1 MCPYCQ
7 IFLTTKR
14 RILDETTCRKIAE
27 QYKSRADLAKSDS
40 AVYRKCINLNILD
53 ELLPRQLK
61 KYNEQECIA
70 IASKYKFP
78 WELGKANNAVYQMLQ
93 HHGMLEKLY
102 PLHRYKKYNESECI
116 EIAKKYSYP
125 GDLRKDFP
133 TVYQA
138 LSKRNLIKWVF
149 PNTKYNHPDYER
161 CRLVA
166 SKFHR
171 KKDFEAKAPSEYA
184 KSINM
189 GWVDDFAKEFNYCSF
204 RESQMESR
212 IVNGTSISNDVIIS
226 IAHKYTDR
234 SKFIKESGVYGL
246 AQKRGLLS
254 MFTWMNKRPQGWS
267 DTVYVYEFPT
277 TRVAYVGRTGRP
289 KTREYEHK
297 TLASDIVFKY
307 AKLCG
312 LQVPNPIILHDG
324 LSLKDGK
331 RLECTEINNY
341 RNIGW
346 TLLNRRPG
354 GGAGNIGYSISKTYA
369 LKIAKRYDT
378 LKQLREDYPKI
389 VRLLYSK
396 GWIAECT
403 WLKRI
408 HPPAVKRGHWDV
420 YDNVKKEALKYKT
433 ESEFKSKAWGAYDG
447 AIRNGWLNEL
457 FQNAV

>member
-1 MCPYCQ
+1 MGNE
-7 IFLTTKR
+7 IGDNMTKR
-14 RILDETTCRKIAE
+14 ILNEAECRAIAG
-27 QYKSRADLAKSDS
+27 QYKSRVELAKRDS
-40 AVYRKCINLNILD
+40 AVYQKCLKLNILD
-53 ELLPRQLK
+53 GIFPRKLK
-61 KYNEQECIA
+61 KYDENECIK
-70 IASKYKFP
+70 IASQYKFP

-102 PLHRYKKYNESECI
+102 PLHRHKKYNESECI
-116 EIAKKYSYP
+116 EIAKKYVYP
-125 GDLRKDFP
+125 DDLRKDFP
-133 TVYQA
+133 AVYQA
-138 LSKRNLIKWVF
+138 LSKRKLIKWLF

-171 KKDFEAKAPSEYA
+171 KKDFEVNAPAEYE
-184 KSINM
+184 KSIRM

-212 IVNGTSISNDVIIS
+212 IANGTSISNDEIIS

-246 AQKRGLLS
+246 AQKRGLLP

-267 DTVYVYEFPT
+267 DTVYVYEFPAT
-277 TRVAYVGRTGRP
+277 HVAYVGRTGRP

-297 TLASDIVFKY
+297 TLTSDVVFKY
-307 AKLCG
+307 ANSCG
-312 LQVPNPIILHDG
+312 FQVPNPIILHDG

-331 RLECTEINNY
+331 RLECIELNNY
-341 RNIGW
+341 RNNGW

-369 LKIAKRYDT
+369 LKIAKRYDA
-378 LKQLREDYPKI
+378 LKQFREDYPKI
-389 VRLLYSK
+389 VCLLYSK

-408 HPPAVKRGHWDV
+408 RPPMVKRGHWDI
-420 YDNVKKEALKYKT
+420 YDNVKAEALKYTSRKDFH
-433 ESEFKSKAWGAYDG
+433 SKSWGAYDG
-447 AIRNGWLNEL
+447 AMRNGWLNEL
-457 FQNAV
+457 FPEA

>member
-1 MCPYCQ
+1 MCQYC
-7 IFLTTKR
+7 KR
-14 RILDETTCRKIAE
+14 RVLDETTCRKIAK
-27 QYKSRADLAKSDS
+27 QYKSRADLAKNDS

-61 KYNEQECIA
+61 KYNEQECVA

-102 PLHRYKKYNESECI
+102 PLHRNKKYNDSECI
-116 EIAKKYSYP
+116 EIAKQYGYP

-133 TVYQA
+133 AVYQA
-138 LSKRNLIKWVF
+138 LYKRKLIKQLF

-161 CRLVA
+161 CRLAA

-171 KKDFEAKAPSEYA
+171 KKDFMEKLPSEYE
-184 KSINM
+184 KSIRM

-212 IVNGTSISNDVIIS
+212 IANGISISNDEIIS

-246 AQKRGLLS
+246 AQKRGLLPF
-254 MFTWMNKRPQGWS
+254 FTWMKQKPQGWE
-267 DTVYVYEFPT
+267 DVVYAYEFPNT
-277 TRVAYVGRTGRP
+277 KVAYIGRTGRP
-289 KTREYEHK
+289 EKRDYEHK
-297 TLASDIVFKY
+297 NLASDNVFKY
-307 AKLCG
+307 AKSQG
-312 LQVPNPIILHDG
+312 LQVPKPIILHKG
-324 LSLKDGK
+324 LSLNAGK
-331 RLECTEINNY
+331 QLECLEIENYKNN
-341 RNIGW
+341 GW
-346 TLLNRRPG
+346 SLLNRRPG

-389 VRLLYSK
+389 VCLLYSK

-408 HPPAVKRGHWDV
+408 RPPMVKRGHWDI
-420 YDNVKKEALKYKT
+420 YDNVKAEALKYKT

-447 AIRNGWLNEL
+447 SIRNGWLNEL